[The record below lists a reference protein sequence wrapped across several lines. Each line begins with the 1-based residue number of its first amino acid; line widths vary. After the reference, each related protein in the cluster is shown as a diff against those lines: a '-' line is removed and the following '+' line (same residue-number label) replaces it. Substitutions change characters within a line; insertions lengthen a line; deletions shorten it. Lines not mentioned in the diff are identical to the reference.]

1 MDYNLQ
7 EKAWMLCIIM
17 KGISP
22 IMIQRKFKISF
33 QEAEKLSEIIKE
45 KYKVFCIKDIR

>member
-7 EKAWMLCIIM
+7 QKAWTLCIIM

-22 IMIQRKFKISF
+22 SMIQRKFKISF
-33 QEAEKLSEIIKE
+33 EEANKLSEIIKE
-45 KYKVFCIKDIR
+45 KYRVFCLKN